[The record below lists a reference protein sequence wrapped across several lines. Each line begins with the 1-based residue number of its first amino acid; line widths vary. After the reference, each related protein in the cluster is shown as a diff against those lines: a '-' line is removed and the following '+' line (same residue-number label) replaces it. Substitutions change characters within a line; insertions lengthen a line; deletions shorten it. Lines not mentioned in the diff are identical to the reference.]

1 MWWCPLKLVKNDK
14 IVFYIIRQFFLK
26 IRLSQNPFYGI
37 WLSHNIHNP
46 DLSWNHSTKHV
57 SDVVIPGSRLFPIVP
72 ATGLLDLYVV
82 DSGRSGII
90 RSALP
95 VCVLEFLS
103 IVIQPMGRVP
113 LTLDVGRLCPRIWW
127 SYPICKHVL
136 CLKSGA

>member
-1 MWWCPLKLVKNDK
+1 MTKSYFILFVN
-14 IVFYIIRQFFLK
+14 FFLK

-72 ATGLLDLYVV
+72 ATWLLDLYVV

-113 LTLDVGRLCPRIWW
+113 LTLDVGRLCPRVWW

-136 CLKSGA
+136 FLKSWA